1 MTRPRSGN
9 PWGKPRA
16 SERSAAHRSSAA
28 EDEPADMYDNRM
40 ISVLSGGRKRRPR
53 YHLLASLWL
62 ATAALAGFV
71 VAALVL
77 GRI

>member
-1 MTRPRSGN
+1 
-9 PWGKPRA
+9 
-16 SERSAAHRSSAA
+16 
-28 EDEPADMYDNRM
+28 MYDNRM

-71 VAALVL
+71 VAALAL
-77 GRI
+77 GLI